1 MILGA
6 NTLQIP
12 LIETAKKLGFITVVV
27 SPVKSEVGHSIA
39 DISEICDIK
48 DEDTLLAYAQRHQ
61 ISGIITDQTDIAVR
75 SVAYVAEKMGL
86 PGIGYETA
94 CLFTDKFRMREKCK
108 ELGIPTLRYKMAR
121 SLNEALVFFEELGSR
136 AILKPVDNQG
146 SKGVSFIDTKEKMI
160 ECFTEAMT
168 YSKQKEVL
176 VEQVAHGREFVVEGL
191 AIDGRFINLNVG
203 DTYYFRFF
211 SV

>member
-94 CLFTDKFRMREKCK
+94 CLFTDKFRMRENVK
-108 ELGIPTLRYKMAR
+108 
-121 SLNEALVFFEELGSR
+121 N
-136 AILKPVDNQG
+136 
-146 SKGVSFIDTKEKMI
+146 
-160 ECFTEAMT
+160 
-168 YSKQKEVL
+168 
-176 VEQVAHGREFVVEGL
+176 L
-191 AIDGRFINLNVG
+191 AYQL
-203 DTYYFRFF
+203 
-211 SV
+211 